1 MGNQKWV
8 ILDGRVLVDD
18 DLRVRVGRLG
28 VARDDD
34 VARRVQLHRHG
45 YIPATGRSV
54 VRPRPELRAVGRVLD
69 GDEVV
74 PGGVAAELRAED
86 VDVAVG
92 VRAHGDGGVELQAR
106 ARVPLRPELPPRRVV
121 LDDRDVRV
129 GRLAWGHTVVR
140 LGGDD
145 GVAREVYGQHGVEVV
160 GVLPVVVEALPL
172 DDGAG
177 RGLWLRRGRERPR
190 GREVEG

>member
-18 DLRVRVGRLG
+18 NLRVRVGRLG

-34 VARRVQLHRHG
+34 VARRVQLQRRG
-45 YIPATGRSV
+45 DVPAAEGPV

-92 VRAHGDGGVELQAR
+92 VRPHGDGVVELQTR
-106 ARVPLRPELPPRRVV
+106 ARVPLRPELLPRRPY
-121 LDDRDVRV
+121 L
-129 GRLAWGHTVVR
+129 TT
-140 LGGDD
+140 
-145 GVAREVYGQHGVEVV
+145 EMSES
-160 GVLPVVVEALPL
+160 
-172 DDGAG
+172 AG
-177 RGLWLRRGRERPR
+177 WPGS
-190 GREVEG
+190 